1 MRENYQASIL
11 LVVLG
16 STLGGLLFFV
26 ARGLLP
32 SVPAPTPPP
41 PDGQPMQAQTLQYE
55 VRTLPKSTVYLLRIP
70 AHSRFRVVPA
80 ISDQVDTLE
89 TFARRHG
96 AIAVINGGFFDPMNQ
111 QSTSYVM
118 QQGTLVA
125 DPKQNQRLV
134 NNPNLTPYLEQIF
147 DRSELRRYQCGQ
159 GGQGGQGFRYAIAR
173 HQAPPLTGCQ
183 LVDALGAGPQL
194 LPNTTAVE
202 EGFWATAA
210 GAVIRDSLGSRQANA
225 RSAVGMTSDGN
236 LVWVM
241 VAQRTEAPTSSGM
254 SLEELANFMKTLG
267 VEQAINLDGGSS
279 SSLYYQ
285 GKTVYGKV
293 NEAGD
298 RIQRSIKSVL
308 LVVGDQKAAGK
319 E

>member
-159 GGQGGQGFRYAIAR
+159 GGQGGQGFRYAITR

-210 GAVIRDSLGSRQANA
+210 GEVIRDSLGSRQANA

-254 SLEELANFMKTLG
+254 
-267 VEQAINLDGGSS
+267 
-279 SSLYYQ
+279 
-285 GKTVYGKV
+285 
-293 NEAGD
+293 
-298 RIQRSIKSVL
+298 
-308 LVVGDQKAAGK
+308 
-319 E
+319 